1 MSILENLKKQL
12 EGYIPDEVETTIPD
26 WIDTGHI
33 GLNCLISADP
43 YKGIPVGKII
53 QFAGEQSTGKTYIAH
68 NIIKNAQAKG
78 YDVIIFDSEYAQDK
92 EDLERKGID
101 LKKILIIPEGSIE
114 KFRTKLVNLLDSL
127 KPSDKVMIV
136 VDSLGNFYT
145 EKEYKDAQTGSDKAD
160 MTRAKLLKSI
170 FRLASVKI
178 GKLGIPMIL
187 INHVYADQSSFIKRN
202 IVSGGGGSLYSSSA
216 IIELTKAQDKDSK
229 GKNVGVIITGK
240 SIKSR
245 LAKEKQ
251 KVKIAVHF
259 SKGIS
264 RYSGLLE
271 FAIEGG
277 FIKDLG
283 RKRYEYNGEKITI
296 KDMKKEFWEELLKNG
311 FADYLRDEFSYKNEL
326 LDDIIEEDESE
337 PELLQE
343 DVKNE

>member
-1 MSILENLKKQL
+1 MNLNELKKKL
-12 EGYIPDEVETTIPD
+12 EGFIPDEIETTIED

-43 YKGIPVGKII
+43 YKGIPTGKII

-68 NIIKNAQAKG
+68 NIIKQAQQKG
-78 YDVIIFDSEYAQDK
+78 YDVVIFDSEFAQDK
-92 EDLERKGID
+92 EDLEKKGID
-101 LKKILIIPEGSIE
+101 LKRVLIIPEGSLE
-114 KFRTKLVNLLDSL
+114 KFRTKLVNLLDSIS
-127 KPSDKVMIV
+127 KNDKVMIV

-145 EKEYKDAQTGSDKAD
+145 EKEYKDASTGTDKAD

-170 FRLASVKI
+170 FRLASTKI
-178 GKLGIPMIL
+178 GQLQIPMII

-202 IVSGGGGSLYSSSA
+202 IVSGGSGSLYSSST

-229 GKNVGVIITGK
+229 GRNIGVIITGK
-240 SIKSR
+240 TIKSR
-245 LAKEKQ
+245 MAKEKM

-259 SKGIS
+259 EKGIS
-264 RYSGLLE
+264 RYSGLVD

-296 KDMKKEFWEELLKNG
+296 KDMNKEFWENLLQNG
-311 FADYLRDEFSYKNEL
+311 FADYLRNVFAYKNDLEC
-326 LDDIIEEDESE
+326 DIIETEQ
-337 PELLQE
+337 ELLLE
-343 DVKNE
+343 EGDLNE